1 MIGAF
6 VHSRSVA
13 GHLDP
18 VAVGQQE
25 VDDRGVRR
33 MQRREVERLL
43 RRGRGHRLE
52 AGVAQHDAQRP
63 QDLRLVVDD
72 EHAPARRAHPT
83 GAGTGAVGNSTT
95 NVVPCPGRDSTAIVP
110 PFASTKPRAIASPR
124 PDPRWPDRSV
134 PDR

>member
-6 VHSRSVA
+6 VHSRSA
-13 GHLDP
+13 RRHLDP

-25 VDDRGVRR
+25 VDDGGVRR

-52 AGVAQHDAQRP
+52 PGVAQDDAQRP

-72 EHAPARRAHPT
+72 EHATARRAHPT

-95 NVVPCPGRDSTAIVP
+95 NVVPCPGSDSTAIVP
-110 PFASTKPRAIASPR
+110 PFASTKPRAIARPR
-124 PDPRWPDRSV
+124 PDPR
-134 PDR
+134 